1 LGEKP
6 PSVAVAVEFMV
17 MEDQLFKMVV
27 QVVLVEVLDML
38 QLQEQ
43 ATSQQALQEQLV
55 VLLEVTTP

>member
-1 LGEKP
+1 
-6 PSVAVAVEFMV
+6 VAVVVEFMETAV
-17 MEDQLFKMVV
+17 RLLKMVV

>member
-6 PSVAVAVEFMV
+6 PSVAVVVEFMETAV
-17 MEDQLFKMVV
+17 RLLKMVV